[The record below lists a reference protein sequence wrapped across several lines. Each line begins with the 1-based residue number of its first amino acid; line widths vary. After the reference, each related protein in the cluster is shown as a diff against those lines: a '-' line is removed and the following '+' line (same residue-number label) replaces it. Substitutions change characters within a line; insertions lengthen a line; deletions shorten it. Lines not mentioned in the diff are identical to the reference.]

1 MVYVAKRCQKYLFLR
16 FLPEPPSVPVHLPA
30 VFRPLRRAL
39 QCRRGGSC
47 HSGLG
52 SLLLQCCFAAG
63 GVPFLSCFPHV
74 RLSPVPVPSRSPPVR
89 SPVGRSA
96 PLSCCVPL
104 RLRSGGVGL
113 CPLGCLPVVCR
124 CFPVQMRAV
133 PRGSGGKRWHAGKNV
148 GKCGGRRLKIEKT
161 EKSRKKVLKKFG
173 NPAKS
178 ATFAVPFRKGAL
190 GAVLL
195 SGEVH

>member
-16 FLPEPPSVPVHLPA
+16 FLPGQPSVPVHLPA

-89 SPVGRSA
+89 SPVGRSV
-96 PLSCCVPL
+96 PLSRCVPL
-104 RLRSGGVGL
+104 KLRSWGGAVAFL
-113 CPLGCLPVVCR
+113 CGC
-124 CFPVQMRAV
+124 V
-133 PRGSGGKRWHAGKNV
+133 PCPGEARKSGGRREKAGKSMWQAGKNRKKSEKV
-148 GKCGGRRLKIEKT
+148 EKKSLKSLEIRQRALPLQSRSGRR
-161 EKSRKKVLKKFG
+161 
-173 NPAKS
+173 P
-178 ATFAVPFRKGAL
+178 L
-190 GAVLL
+190 GLL
-195 SGEVH
+195 RGSGEVH